1 MAIWFKPYTIE
12 QIQQRGKGTM
22 LEYIDIHIT
31 ELGENYLKGTMPV
44 DHRTMQPMGILHG
57 GASVVMAESL
67 GSLAASLVV
76 NPEKNYCVG
85 IDINAN
91 HIRAVK
97 APAIVTGIAKP
108 IHIGSTTQV
117 WSIEISNEEGKLV
130 CVSRLTMAVL
140 RMSNESGVKSRE

>member
-1 MAIWFKPYTIE
+1 MAIWFRPYTIE

-22 LEYIDIHIT
+22 LEYIDIRIT
-31 ELGENYLKGTMPV
+31 EVGDNYLKGTMPV

-97 APAIVTGIAKP
+97 APATVTGISKP
-108 IHIGSTTQV
+108 VHIGSTTQV
-117 WSIEISNEEGKLV
+117 WSIEIFNEEGKLV

-140 RMSNESGVKSRE
+140 RMSDE